1 MQKTIKVFFLDNL
14 GDGITPAA
22 IAKAF
27 SREGRYVRVLYADN
41 LVLDEVGILRPLFE
55 LNTLK
60 NLAKEVAFERNPQY
74 SEYFYIAYNC
84 SVPYLLFSEQDRVAA
99 GNMYRKIIRSFSVG
113 IPVLGFNYS
122 DESGVGFITRADFI
136 RNITNGKFYTKIFDN
151 LDSVVSSCGIP
162 AELLSGEAVSDVPA
176 FAEIQ
181 EISCTNLT
189 KI

>member
-1 MQKTIKVFFLDNL
+1 MQKLINVFFLDNL
-14 GDGITPAA
+14 GEGITPAA

-74 SEYFYIAYNC
+74 SEYLYIAYNC
-84 SVPYLLFSEQDRVAA
+84 SVPYLLFKEPDRVAA
-99 GNMYRKIIRSFSVG
+99 GNMYRKIIRSFSIG
-113 IPVLGFNYS
+113 IPVLAFNYAVGS
-122 DESGVGFITRADFI
+122 ESSPIGRAEFIH
-136 RNITNGKFYTKIFDN
+136 NLTNGKFYTKHFRD
-151 LDSVVSSCGIP
+151 LDAVVSSCGNP
-162 AELLSGEAVSDVPA
+162 AELLSGVVVSDAPA
-176 FAEIQ
+176 CAEIQ